1 MDVTLPQLWQKLQ
14 LKLNQLSFDTHA
26 QQGFLEDMASLIED
40 GVPLKQVLESFV
52 AIHQGAPRE
61 LAQSMLSQI
70 SQGYPIA
77 DGMVGWYSNEIIEI
91 IRAGEEG
98 GILAQVLRT
107 TAASLTQR
115 ESVLNSVLNSLTY
128 PIVVIFGALGVS
140 VFINHSIFS
149 SFRGITPVRE
159 WPVGAQILTHIADFV
174 QHWWWLI
181 LVTVAVIIFLFVRFL
196 KDYIGDL
203 RPTLDTMP
211 IWRVY
216 RKLNAGRFMET
227 LGLLIANGL
236 VLKKALKILQN
247 RASTYLAS
255 HLILMEHRLGAGQD
269 NIADVLD
276 TGLIS
281 DSDLSR
287 LKLIAQSKGFEHALV
302 RQGQRAQDEGTQSIK
317 TSTKLFSGFLL
328 VLAAGFMIFMIVS
341 VYSVGFSIVPSY

>member
-1 MDVTLPQLWQKLQ
+1 MHLSHVWQKLQ
-14 LKLNQLSFDTHA
+14 LKLNQISFDTKA
-26 QQGFLEDMASLIED
+26 QQAFLEDMASLIED
-40 GVPLKQVLESFV
+40 GVPLKQVLESFA
-52 AIHQGAPRE
+52 AIHQGAARQ
-61 LAQSMLSQI
+61 LAQSMLSQL

-115 ESVLNSVLNSLTY
+115 ESALNTVINSLTY
-128 PIVVIFGALGVS
+128 PLIVICGALGVS

-149 SFRGITPVRE
+149 SFRSITPVRE
-159 WPVGAQILTHIADFV
+159 WPVGAQILSSIAYFV
-174 QHWWWLI
+174 QHWWWMLLI
-181 LVTVAVIIFLFVRFL
+181 TVAMLIFLFVRFL

-203 RPTLDTMP
+203 RPTLDNMP
-211 IWRVY
+211 IWNLY
-216 RKLNAGRFMET
+216 RKLNSGRFMET
-227 LGLLIANGL
+227 LGLLIGNGL

-255 HLILMEHRLGAGQD
+255 HLMLMEHRLGSGQD

-281 DSDLSR
+281 EGDLSR
-287 LKLIAQSKGFEHALV
+287 LKLIAKSKGFEHALV
-302 RQGQRAQDEGTQSIK
+302 RQGQRAQDEGTESIK
-317 TSTKLFSGFLL
+317 TTTKIFSGFLL
-328 VLAAGFMIFMIVS
+328 VAAAAFMIFMIVS

>member
-1 MDVTLPQLWQKLQ
+1 MDVSLSLVWQKIQ
-14 LKLNQLSFDTHA
+14 LKLNQISFDTQS
-26 QQGFLEDMASLIED
+26 QQAFLEDLASLIED
-40 GVPLKQVLESFV
+40 GVPLKQVLESFI
-52 AIHQGAPRE
+52 AIHQGGARQ
-61 LAQSMLSQI
+61 LAESMLSQL
-70 SQGYPIA
+70 SQGNPVA
-77 DGMVGWYSNEIIEI
+77 DGMVGWYSDEIVEI

-128 PIVVIFGALGVS
+128 PFVVICGALGVS
-140 VFINHSIFS
+140 VFINHSIFASFRSITPEAQWPTGAQLLS
-149 SFRGITPVRE
+149 SFANFI
-159 WPVGAQILTHIADFV
+159 
-174 QHWWWLI
+174 QHWWWLLLLTALI
-181 LVTVAVIIFLFVRFL
+181 LAFLFVRFL

-203 RPTLDTMP
+203 RPKLDEMP
-211 IWRVY
+211 VWSTY

-227 LGLLIANGL
+227 LGLLIGNGL
-236 VLKKALKILQN
+236 VLKKSLKILQN

-255 HLILMEHRLGAGQD
+255 HLILMEHRLGSGQD

-281 DSDLSR
+281 DGDLSR

-302 RQGQRAQDEGTQSIK
+302 RQGQRAQDEGSQSIK
-317 TSTKLFSGFLL
+317 TTTKLLSGFLL

>member
-1 MDVTLPQLWQKLQ
+1 MDVHLSRVWQQLQ
-14 LKLNQLSFDTHA
+14 LKLNQLSFDTKA
-26 QQGFLEDMASLIED
+26 QQAFLEDMASLIED

-52 AIHQGAPRE
+52 AIHQGAPRQ
-61 LAQSMLSQI
+61 LAESMLSQL

-77 DGMVGWYSNEIIEI
+77 EGMVGWYAPEIIEI

-115 ESVLNSVLNSLTY
+115 ESALNSVLNSMTY
-128 PIVVIFGALGVS
+128 PLVVICGALAVS

-149 SFRGITPVRE
+149 SFRSITPVRE
-159 WPVGAQILTHIADFV
+159 WPVGAQILTGIANFV
-174 QHWWWLI
+174 QDWWWMLLATVFI
-181 LVTVAVIIFLFVRFL
+181 LIFLFIRFL

-203 RPTLDTMP
+203 RPTLDNLP
-211 IWRVY
+211 IWNIY

-247 RASTYLAS
+247 KASTYLAS
-255 HLILMEHRLGAGQD
+255 HLMVMERRLGAGQD

-281 DSDLSR
+281 AGDLSR
-287 LKLIAQSKGFEHALV
+287 LKLIAKSKGFEHALV

-317 TSTKLFSGFLL
+317 TSTKIFSGFLL
-328 VLAAGFMIFMIVS
+328 ALAAAFMIFMIVS